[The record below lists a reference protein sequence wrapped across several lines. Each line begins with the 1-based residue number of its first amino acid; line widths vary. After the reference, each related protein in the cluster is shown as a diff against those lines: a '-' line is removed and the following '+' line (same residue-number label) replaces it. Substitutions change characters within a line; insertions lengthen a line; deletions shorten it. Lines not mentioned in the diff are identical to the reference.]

1 MSGVADA
8 AHTLPSR
15 DRESVDAGP
24 LPTFR
29 AHARFQGVFRDYWEM
44 AKPGISFFIV
54 LTAAAGY
61 YLGSTS
67 GLAPFHMLRALL
79 GIGLTAAGAGALNQY
94 VERDTDARMVRT
106 SDRPLPAGRV
116 RPGQALAY
124 GIVLGLAGF
133 LLLLFGVG
141 TVSALLAGASL
152 LIYIFGYTPLKRR
165 SPAAT
170 LVGAVPGALPALAG
184 WTATGAPVDAT
195 AIAVF
200 STVYFWQ
207 IPHFLALAW
216 ICRDDYRRAGF
227 KMLVVDDPTGRRT
240 GTSATV
246 FATALLL
253 ASVFPFL
260 LGRVGVVYLAG
271 MVLLGA
277 GMLGASVAFLSEPA
291 RKTAR
296 RLFLSSLVFVPGWML
311 LVLFNK
317 RG

>member
-1 MSGVADA
+1 MSGLADA
-8 AHTLPSR
+8 TRTLPAR
-15 DRESVDAGP
+15 DRESDPGT

-61 YLGSTS
+61 YLGND
-67 GLAPFHMLRALL
+67 GPLAPLHMLRALV
-79 GIGLTAAGAGALNQY
+79 GIGLTAAGAGVLNHY
-94 VERDTDARMVRT
+94 VERGTDARMVRT
-106 SDRPLPAGRV
+106 SNRPLPAERV
-116 RPGQALAY
+116 RPAPALAY
-124 GIVLGLAGF
+124 GILLGSSGF

-141 TVSALLAGASL
+141 SVPALFAGASL

-184 WTATGAPVDAT
+184 WTASGAPIDVT

-200 STVYFWQ
+200 ATVYFWQ

-216 ICRDDYRRAGF
+216 ICKEDYRRGEF
-227 KMLVVDDPTGRRT
+227 KMLVVADATGRRT
-240 GTSATV
+240 GRHAST
-246 FATALLL
+246 FAAALML
-253 ASVFPFL
+253 ASISPFL
-260 LGRVGVVYLAG
+260 LGRVGTVYFG
-271 MVLLGA
+271 GVLLLSA
-277 GMLGASVAFLSEPA
+277 VMVAASIAFLSEPT
-291 RKTAR
+291 RRTAR

-311 LVLFNK
+311 LVLLDK
-317 RG
+317 R

>member
-8 AHTLPSR
+8 AHTLPPR
-15 DRESVDAGP
+15 DRESVETAS

-29 AHARFQGVFRDYWEM
+29 AHARFQGLFRDYWEL

-61 YLGSTS
+61 YLGSAGS
-67 GLAPFHMLRALL
+67 LALFHMLRALV
-79 GIGLTAAGAGALNQY
+79 GIGLTAAGAGALNHY
-94 VERDTDARMVRT
+94 VERGSDARMVRT
-106 SDRPLPAGRV
+106 SNRPLPAERV
-116 RPGQALAY
+116 RPGSALAY

-133 LLLLFGVG
+133 TLLLFGVG
-141 TVSALLAGASL
+141 TVSAILALASL
-152 LIYIFGYTPLKRR
+152 LIYIFAYTPLKRR

-184 WTATGAPVDAT
+184 WTATGAPINGT

-200 STVYFWQ
+200 ATIYFWQ

-216 ICRDDYRRAGF
+216 ICRDDYRRGEF
-227 KMLVVDDPTGRRT
+227 KMLVVDDATGRRT
-240 GTSATV
+240 GASASV
-246 FATALLL
+246 FAAALLL

-260 LGRVGVVYLAG
+260 LGRVGGIYLTG
-271 MVLLGA
+271 VLLLGA
-277 GMLGASVAFLSEPA
+277 LMLGASIAFLSEPA
-291 RKTAR
+291 RRTAR

-311 LVLFNK
+311 LVLFDK